1 MSLRS
6 DIADALRDNMP
17 TGKYVVQATVRKP
30 DNISKPLVMV
40 NRKEL
45 TPDREKHARLGHE
58 LEVHVLVPET
68 FGLEAEDAADAALDA
83 VLRVV
88 ERIEQDVLWTR
99 AERANFEGDFIGW
112 TVTLTT
118 ETANYLA
125 PKK

>member
-6 DIADALRDNMP
+6 DIADALRENLP
-17 TGKYVVQATVRKP
+17 KGRYHVQATVRKP

-45 TPDREKHARLGHE
+45 TPDPAQHARLTHE

-68 FGLEAEDAADAALDA
+68 FGIEAEDAADAALDA
-83 VLRVV
+83 VLQVI

-112 TVTLTT
+112 TVTLRT
-118 ETANYLA
+118 ETVNYLA
-125 PKK
+125 PKN

>member
-6 DIADALRDNMP
+6 DIADALRDNLP
-17 TGKYVVQATVRKP
+17 KPIHVQATVRKP

-40 NRKEL
+40 NRSAL
-45 TPDREKHARLGHE
+45 TPDKEKHARLGHE

-68 FGLEAEDAADAALDA
+68 YGVDAEDAADAALDA
-83 VLRVV
+83 VLRVI

-112 TVTLTT
+112 TVTLAT

-125 PKK
+125 PEK